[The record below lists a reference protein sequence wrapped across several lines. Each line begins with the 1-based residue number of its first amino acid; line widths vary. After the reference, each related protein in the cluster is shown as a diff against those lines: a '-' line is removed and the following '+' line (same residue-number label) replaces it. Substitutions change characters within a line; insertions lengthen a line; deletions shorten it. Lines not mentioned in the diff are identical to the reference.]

1 MLLTSP
7 YESARRL
14 VDNRW
19 LQLTAGGIASVG
31 LAYAA
36 FNAIMWRDVLDT
48 FAHFPVGYL
57 LLSLVPLVASMVLR
71 AGRWSVLL
79 NGEDVTFRQI
89 FITQNAGIGLNNM
102 LPVRVGSEA
111 LQLGLVTRRYKVPL
125 PRALASLVGGN
136 VLDIF
141 ATGILMAV
149 GILLVPGLRDSK
161 ISIQLFG
168 AVIMLT
174 VSLLVMVG
182 ASRGMGSIP
191 IANRFDF
198 FHRIIGALRDLRK
211 EPVRLALSFAA
222 TFLHWFLMGVTGWVL
237 ALGLEIDVDPLT
249 MATVL
254 VAATFFTSAML
265 SLPGGTGTYHFAV
278 VSMLVALG
286 ADRALA
292 FSFAFVM
299 HLLVFVPPMLLALV
313 VMTRLG
319 SGAILRN
326 RQPAAVFGGESPKR
340 RPEDTP
346 DEMRPS

>member
-7 YESARRL
+7 YESARAL
-14 VDNRW
+14 VSNRW
-19 LQLTAGGIASVG
+19 VQLAAGAVFSVG
-31 LAYAA
+31 LGYAA
-36 FNAIMWRDVLDT
+36 FRSIAWRDVIDT
-48 FAHFPVGYL
+48 FVHFPVGYA
-57 LLSLVPLVASMVLR
+57 LLSLVPLIAAMLLR

-79 NGEDVTFRQI
+79 KGEPVTFRQV

-141 ATGILMAV
+141 ATGILMTAGV
-149 GILLVPGLRDSK
+149 LLVPGLRDSK

-168 AVIMLT
+168 AVVMLT
-174 VSLLVMVG
+174 VSMLVMLGV
-182 ASRGMGSIP
+182 SRGMGSIP
-191 IANRFDF
+191 IANRFNF
-198 FHRIIGALRDLRK
+198 FHRLIGALRDLRG
-211 EPVRLALSFAA
+211 EPGRLALSFAA

-237 ALGLEIDVDPLT
+237 ALGLDIDVDPLT

-265 SLPGGTGTYHFAV
+265 SLPGGGGTYHFAL

-286 ADRALA
+286 ADRELA

-299 HLLVFVPPMLLALV
+299 HLLVFVPPMLVALV
-313 VMTRLG
+313 VMARFGTGALRGHGPSAAALG
-319 SGAILRN
+319 GDAEDVSG
-326 RQPAAVFGGESPKR
+326 
-340 RPEDTP
+340 
-346 DEMRPS
+346 EMPSS

>member
-1 MLLTSP
+1 VLLKSP
-7 YESARRL
+7 FESARRL
-14 VDNRW
+14 AANRW
-19 LQLTAGGIASVG
+19 AQLLAGGIASVG
-31 LAYAA
+31 LGYAA
-36 FNAIMWRDVLDT
+36 FNAIAWRDVLET
-48 FAHFPVGYL
+48 FAHFPIAYVFA
-57 LLSLVPLVASMVLR
+57 SLVPLIAAMLFR

-79 NGEDVTFRQI
+79 NGETVTFKQI

-111 LQLGLVTRRYKVPL
+111 MQLGLVTRRYRVPL

-141 ATGILMAV
+141 ATGILMTI

-168 AVIMLT
+168 AVVMLT
-174 VSLLVMVG
+174 VSLLVMLGV
-182 ASRGMGSIP
+182 SRGMGAIP

-198 FHRIIGALRDLRK
+198 FHRLIGALRDLRGQ
-211 EPVRLALSFAA
+211 PWRLALSFTA
-222 TFLHWFLMGVTGWVL
+222 TLLHWLLMGVAGWVL
-237 ALGLEIDVDPLT
+237 ALGLEIDIDPLT

-265 SLPGGTGTYHFAV
+265 SLPGGAGTYHFAL

-286 ADRALA
+286 ADRAIA

-299 HLLVFVPPMLLALV
+299 HLLVFVPPMLVALV

-319 SGAILRN
+319 SAALLGN
-326 RQPAAVFGGESPKR
+326 RQPAPAPAGGSAAPRELP
-340 RPEDTP
+340 
-346 DEMRPS
+346 PS

>member
-1 MLLTSP
+1 
-7 YESARRL
+7 
-14 VDNRW
+14 
-19 LQLTAGGIASVG
+19 
-31 LAYAA
+31 
-36 FNAIMWRDVLDT
+36 
-48 FAHFPVGYL
+48 
-57 LLSLVPLVASMVLR
+57 
-71 AGRWSVLL
+71 
-79 NGEDVTFRQI
+79 
-89 FITQNAGIGLNNM
+89 
-102 LPVRVGSEA
+102 
-111 LQLGLVTRRYKVPL
+111 
-125 PRALASLVGGN
+125 
-136 VLDIF
+136 
-141 ATGILMAV
+141 
-149 GILLVPGLRDSK
+149 
-161 ISIQLFG
+161 
-168 AVIMLT
+168 
-174 VSLLVMVG
+174 MVG